1 MSNWTNFSSSAF
13 CPTIGCFFMQFA
25 KIPANIL
32 AHLFFFLCSAS
43 GNGEDMDSPQSLQDD
58 ATEYSPNVDSCG

>member
-1 MSNWTNFSSSAF
+1 
-13 CPTIGCFFMQFA
+13 MQFA

-58 ATEYSPNVDSCG
+58 ATEYSPNVDSCGWA